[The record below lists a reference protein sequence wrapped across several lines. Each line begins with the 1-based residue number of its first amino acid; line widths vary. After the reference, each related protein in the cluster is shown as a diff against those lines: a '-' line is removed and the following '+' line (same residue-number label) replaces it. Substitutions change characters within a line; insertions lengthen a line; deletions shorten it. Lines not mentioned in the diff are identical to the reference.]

1 MCIRDSYKKLRP
13 VVPYYQKKLGAFLDQ
28 YWDYYA
34 KLCDF
39 KMKPDAEVAKQ
50 LDIEF
55 DQLFSTETVYD
66 QLDDRISETREKK
79 KSLLMVLTMPAI
91 PLHNNAAELAYT
103 HLRAHETVLDLV
115 CRLLLEKKKKS
126 SA

>member
-1 MCIRDSYKKLRP
+1 MFEIVMGIDDFLIQLVKYCNCWIHDGRNYKKLRP
-13 VVPYYQKKLGAFLDQ
+13 VVSYYQKKLEAFLDQ

-34 KLCDF
+34 KLCNF

-66 QLDDRISETREKK
+66 QLDDRISKTC
-79 KSLLMVLTMPAI
+79 LL
-91 PLHNNAAELAYT
+91 YT
-103 HLRAHETVLDLV
+103 SPSPRD
-115 CRLLLEKKKKS
+115 
-126 SA
+126 